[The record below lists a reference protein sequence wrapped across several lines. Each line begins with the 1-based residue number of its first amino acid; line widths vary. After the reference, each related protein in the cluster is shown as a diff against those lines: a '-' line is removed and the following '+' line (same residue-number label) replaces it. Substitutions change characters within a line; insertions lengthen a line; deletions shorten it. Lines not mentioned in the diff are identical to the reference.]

1 MGVVCWP
8 AGQLRGILFA
18 MGIRSAFC
26 AAPALL
32 SGVLLASCAAVPP
45 LPRATPEVPLEAWER
60 SEAVPV
66 GYVEP
71 KSPAESA
78 APELA
83 KSGPAPAAKPK
94 TPPPGPKARTAPSSV
109 VGGTACLAE
118 LAARGVRFSRSEP
131 VLGVATP
138 IRVEGPIGGVR
149 FYTLEKKPF
158 VLDCRL
164 ALALDDV
171 SADLRALGVTEAR
184 YSGAYVYRTS
194 HPGRMS
200 LHAYG
205 LAIDLHEFEV
215 NGEKLLVKTAFEKG
229 RGCAAE
235 LPRLNQIACR
245 VRERRLFHEQ
255 IGPDDNAAHHDHF
268 HFGLR
273 PLPDEVAADLPWP
286 AAPPPRRRTTRTPPP
301 GSIPEVVP
309 HGTRNV
315 SARARSAPAPRAR

>member
-1 MGVVCWP
+1 MRFRLAELVAP
-8 AGQLRGILFA
+8 AVLGGIFSV
-18 MGIRSAFC
+18 GC
-26 AAPALL
+26 AAM
-32 SGVLLASCAAVPP
+32 PP
-45 LPRATPEVPLEAWER
+45 LPRATPEVPLEPWER
-60 SEAVPV
+60 GGATPV

-71 KSPAESA
+71 KPPAEQS

-83 KSGPAPAAKPK
+83 KSAPPPTVKPK
-94 TPPPGPKARTAPSSV
+94 APPPAPKARTAPSPI
-109 VGGTACLAE
+109 VGGPACLDE

-138 IRVEGPIGGVR
+138 IRVDGPIGGVR

-164 ALALDDV
+164 ALALSDI
-171 SADLRALGVTEAR
+171 APDLRALGVTQAR
-184 YSGAYVYRTS
+184 YSGAYVYKTS

-215 NGEKLLVKTAFEKG
+215 NGAKLLVKSAFEKG
-229 RGCAAE
+229 RGCSNE
-235 LPRLNQIACR
+235 LPLLNQLACR

-255 IGPDDNAAHHDHF
+255 IGPDDNQAHHDHF

-286 AAPPPRRRTTRTPPP
+286 ASPPPRRRATRTPHP
-301 GSIPEVVP
+301 GSIPEVAP
-309 HGTRNV
+309 NGSRNV
-315 SARARSAPAPRAR
+315 SGRARTAPARPAR

>member
-1 MGVVCWP
+1 
-8 AGQLRGILFA
+8 
-18 MGIRSAFC
+18 
-26 AAPALL
+26 
-32 SGVLLASCAAVPP
+32 
-45 LPRATPEVPLEAWER
+45 
-60 SEAVPV
+60 VPV

-71 KSPAESA
+71 KAPVEQA

-83 KSGPAPAAKPK
+83 KSGPPPAAKAQ
-94 TPPPGPKARTAPSSV
+94 TPSPGPKVKSAPSSV

-118 LAARGVRFSRSEP
+118 LAARGVRFSRTEP

-158 VLDCRL
+158 VIDCRL
-164 ALALDDV
+164 ALAL
-171 SADLRALGVTEAR
+171 SEISEDLRALGVTEAR
-184 YSGAYVYRTS
+184 FSGAYVYRTS

-205 LAIDLHEFEV
+205 LAIDLHEFKA
-215 NGEKLLVKTAFEKG
+215 NGEALLVKSLFEKG
-229 RGCAAE
+229 RVCSPEAP
-235 LPRLNQIACR
+235 LLNRLACR
-245 VRERRLFHEQ
+245 VLERRLFHEQ

-286 AAPPPRRRTTRTPPP
+286 ASPPPRRRATRTARP

-309 HGTRNV
+309 NGSRKV
-315 SARARSAPAPRAR
+315 SARARTAPAPRAR